1 MALKTGELEKIAK
14 SYCKKDSANPTK
26 DAVALFGEISKE
38 LNHVYNWDKF
48 IDKVLYEKYSYLK
61 SKITFEENGNSERIF
76 VGKSKW
82 YKIMDLIEN
91 QLNPK
96 NKDKRLDI
104 ARFAYILARIK
115 SNDKNKENYQNFKEQ
130 LFKWIKNPEDAKE
143 LLTAINLIIYEER
156 ENSNSGI
163 DTCADDCHDYI

>member
-1 MALKTGELEKIAK
+1 
-14 SYCKKDSANPTK
+14 
-26 DAVALFGEISKE
+26 
-38 LNHVYNWDKF
+38 
-48 IDKVLYEKYSYLK
+48 
-61 SKITFEENGNSERIF
+61 
-76 VGKSKW
+76 
-82 YKIMDLIEN
+82 MDLIEN

-156 ENSNSGI
+156 EN
-163 DTCADDCHDYI
+163 